1 MLNKIIVG
9 VGIFGLIMASCKQPK
24 CEETS
29 CPEKPL
35 PVAFKNCSPHLQNLI
50 QNSKSHIRGLQVG
63 MPVSAISEAD
73 SNFISK
79 TSFYTSFS
87 PDLDINYWAT
97 IDYFFDENN
106 IIDKVEAE
114 VIPGGLSKNE
124 DALLVDS
131 IYSEMRGYLSGKYG
145 NSVTNTDYRLIWNDV
160 DLNTNSLTIFSL
172 DYEIP
177 EKPQS
182 YYKNETT
189 GEIDTIDNPP
199 TVKYCIKYLE

>member
-1 MLNKIIVG
+1 MLQKLIVG
-9 VGIFGLIMASCKQPK
+9 VGIFGFMIVSCIQPK
-24 CEETS
+24 TEETR

-35 PVAFKNCSPHLQNLI
+35 AIAFKDCSPHLQNLI
-50 QNSKSHIRGLQVG
+50 QNSKSQIRGLQVG
-63 MPVSAISEAD
+63 MPVSAITEAD

-97 IDYFFDENN
+97 VDYFFDENN
-106 IIDKVEAE
+106 IIDKVETE
-114 VIPGGLSKNE
+114 IIPGGLSKNE
-124 DALLVDS
+124 DALLIDS
-131 IYSEMRGYLSGKYG
+131 IYSEMREYLSGKYG
-145 NSVTNTDYRLIWNDV
+145 NSVTNTDYRLIWNEV

-182 YYKNETT
+182 FYENETT